1 MSSSINNLKRARN
14 RAGMTQ
20 AEASEA
26 SGIPIGTLRRWEQ
39 GVNEPDIASIILLAD
54 TYKTTTDE
62 LLGSR
67 FSGVIKARPVKT
79 ILIPVLGRIAAGEAR
94 EAIQQADEWH
104 ATRDE
109 LWRGH
114 ERAFWLV
121 VAGNSMNRLFP
132 EGALVL
138 IDPDMEIRDGDVG
151 AVFVNGDDATLKRVF
166 YDGDAVRLHPESYDP
181 EYRDRTIDRADP
193 DAPEFRS
200 IGRAISYAAPDGWR
214 A

>member
-67 FSGVIKARPVKT
+67 FSGVIKARPMKT

-104 ATRDE
+104 TTRDE